1 MTENFDSN
9 QIRVGDPERSEALD
23 RLGEHFANGYL
34 DVNEFEER
42 TGRAAT
48 ARTQADLSAL
58 FGDLPG
64 GQSQQA
70 PVPATRETGSTV
82 AHTTA
87 EQDADRELEE
97 VLERKKKL
105 NRDLGILWSITL
117 VAFFLGMF
125 AFDWDFF
132 WVVFPIA
139 GLLTWGL
146 YEYYDIGDEEDD
158 VLDEILEE
166 RSKERAERLRIA
178 HQRRKELGK

>member
-1 MTENFDSN
+1 M
-9 QIRVGDPERSEALD
+9 G
-23 RLGEHFANGYL
+23 
-34 DVNEFEER
+34 
-42 TGRAAT
+42 
-48 ARTQADLSAL
+48 
-58 FGDLPG
+58 
-64 GQSQQA
+64 
-70 PVPATRETGSTV
+70 

-105 NRDLGILWSITL
+105 DRALGILWSVTTA
-117 VAFFLGMF
+117 AFFLGLF

-146 YEYYDIGDEEDD
+146 YEFYDIGDEEDD
-158 VLDEILEE
+158 MLDKILED

-178 HQRRKELGK
+178 YERRKELGK